1 MFKKD
6 ETSIKVD
13 FKQGLILSE
22 DEFKVPVI
30 IESLEAV
37 DTGELIFFI
46 FDRNLSFIQHETKSY
61 LRSGLFA
68 NESQEE
74 NINGKGFVN
83 SYIKFFCISEEIP
96 RANQLNQSAMRSKYK
111 REPKDQIQ
119 VKFNLDQNLLFAIK
133 QSQSMIIQI
142 NPSKVDKEG
151 SFISSVIF
159 ER

>member
-46 FDRNLSFIQHETKSY
+46 FDRNLSFI
-61 LRSGLFA
+61 
-68 NESQEE
+68 
-74 NINGKGFVN
+74 
-83 SYIKFFCISEEIP
+83 
-96 RANQLNQSAMRSKYK
+96 
-111 REPKDQIQ
+111 
-119 VKFNLDQNLLFAIK
+119 
-133 QSQSMIIQI
+133 
-142 NPSKVDKEG
+142 
-151 SFISSVIF
+151 
-159 ER
+159 